1 MAQSTTLERASS
13 EHNSEKTVR
22 RDSQDEKVIAD
33 DASTKKGATQG
44 TGAVTEPARNLDFL
58 RYDKPKWYQRVPF
71 VGGNPPPPLVSI
83 DDATL
88 IPEANASWFS
98 KLSFE
103 WITPALSLGYARPL
117 EAPDLWK
124 LQHSRSAEVMST
136 RILESFERRKA
147 EAEAYNERLKNGQ
160 VGPGL
165 RGVWWSLRGERAKRE
180 QQWREKDGLK
190 KPSLMLA
197 MNDSV
202 KWWFWTGGLCVLISG
217 VAQICSP
224 LLVKAIIRFGQES
237 YAKHHAGIPAPPI
250 GRGVGLAIGLFL
262 LQLVAALS
270 IHHGFYR
277 SASTGALLRTG
288 LIAAIYS
295 RSTQLTSRAR
305 STLTNGKLVNHISTD
320 VSRIDFATSFAHMA
334 WTAPI
339 QMIVCLIIL
348 LVNLGW
354 SALTGFAFF
363 VLMTPVQTM
372 VMKRQFS
379 MRKRSMIWTDK
390 RAKLLQ
396 ELFGGMR
403 ILKFFAWE
411 NPYLE
416 RISTFRNNELK
427 YIRSLLLVRSA
438 NNAVAFSL
446 PVLASVI
453 SFVSYSL
460 SGHSLDPA
468 VIFASLTLFQMLRM
482 PLMLLPVA
490 LSSIADAWNATGRL
504 EGVFVAEV
512 LTQTR
517 IIDPSI
523 PVALEVKDAEFSWD
537 GAPPDDVSSKGKG
550 KKGKGKSS
558 KVTTGVAG
566 KAAAQDASAATGA
579 AGEEMIFKLKDVSLS
594 LPRGQ
599 LCAIVGPVGSGK
611 SSLLQGLI
619 GEMRREKGSVTFGG
633 SVGYCPQTAWIQ
645 SATVRDNI
653 LFGREFDEA
662 RYWEAVRVACLQSD
676 LDMLPSGDM
685 TEVGEKGISLSG
697 GQKQRI
703 NIARA
708 VYYGA
713 EIVLFDDP
721 LSALDA
727 HVGKAVFQNVIQGA
741 LAGRTRIL
749 VTHALHFI
757 PQCDYIITLEDG
769 RIAERGTY
777 EELMAKDGAFAR
789 FQRQF
794 GAKEEEDEEKSAE
807 EEAEAIETTEE
818 KPKKDQAPAK
828 QLMQAE
834 ERNTGAISG
843 SAYLDYFKAANGG
856 ILIPL
861 LIVAIL
867 LTQGAT
873 VMSAYWLV
881 YWQEMKWAYPQGF
894 YMGIYAGLGAA
905 QAISTFAMG
914 AFFALMS
921 FYASVSLHRDAM
933 KRLMHA
939 PMSFFDTT
947 PLGRIM
953 NRLTKD
959 VDTIDNTLGDALR
972 MLAGTMS
979 QILGAIILIGILIPW
994 FLIPVVS
1001 ILVVYYWAALFYR
1014 SSARELKR
1022 LDAVL
1027 RSSLY
1032 GHFSESLS
1040 GLATIRAYDEVG
1052 RFKEEN
1058 RRRMDIENRA
1068 YWLTVTNQRWLG
1080 IRLDVLGTILT
1091 FCVAILVVAAR
1102 FSLSPSQTGVALSY
1116 ILLVQQSFGWMVR
1129 QSAEVE
1135 NDMNGVERIL
1145 HYAQHVEQEA
1155 PYEIKDKEPP
1165 ASWPENGQVE
1175 LKDVVMSYRP
1185 GLPPVLR
1192 GLSMRINGGEKIG
1205 IVGRTGAGK
1214 SSIMVALY
1222 RMVELTSGSISLDGV
1237 DIGQIGLHTLRNRIA
1252 IIPQDPLLFSGTIRS
1267 NLDPFGVYD
1276 DARLWDALKRA
1287 YLVDRPTAAQE
1298 ISANGE
1304 DVPSGAQ
1311 TPVNRFSLDT
1321 VIEEEGGNLSVGQ
1334 RSLVSLARA
1343 LVKDS
1348 KIIVLD
1354 EATASVDYETDKNI
1368 QDTISREFADKTL
1381 LCIAHRLKTIIG
1393 YDRICVLDAGQIAEF
1408 DTPMALYKRTDGIFR
1423 SMCERSSITAEDISN
1438 ASSSRKFSD

>member
-1 MAQSTTLERASS
+1 MVSTCALCWQQPTR
-13 EHNSEKTVR
+13 
-22 RDSQDEKVIAD
+22 
-33 DASTKKGATQG
+33 
-44 TGAVTEPARNLDFL
+44 
-58 RYDKPKWYQRVPF
+58 
-71 VGGNPPPPLVSI
+71 PLVSI
-83 DDATL
+83 DDAPLT
-88 IPEANASWFS
+88 PEANANWFS
-98 KLSFE
+98 HLFFQ
-103 WITPALSLGYARPL
+103 WITPTLSLGYARPL

-124 LQHSRSAEVMST
+124 LQDSRSAEVMSNL
-136 RILESFERRKA
+136 ILQSFERRKA
-147 EAEAYNERLKNGQ
+147 EADAYNERLKSGQ
-160 VGPGL
+160 IGPGL
-165 RGVWWSLRGERAKRE
+165 RGSNAGYERLGQMVVLDWRIVRPDIERGTNMQSSTRKV
-180 QQWREKDGLK
+180 
-190 KPSLMLA
+190 S
-197 MNDSV
+197 
-202 KWWFWTGGLCVLISG
+202 
-217 VAQICSP
+217 
-224 LLVKAIIRFGQES
+224 
-237 YAKHHAGIPAPPI
+237 
-250 GRGVGLAIGLFL
+250 
-262 LQLVAALS
+262 ALS

-277 SASTGALLRTG
+277 SASTGVLLRTG
-288 LIAAIYS
+288 LITAIYS
-295 RSTQLTSRAR
+295 RATQLTSRAR

-339 QMIVCLIIL
+339 QMIICLIIL

-363 VLMTPVQTM
+363 VLITPLQTM
-372 VMKRQFS
+372 VMKRLFS
-379 MRKRSMIWTDK
+379 MRKKSMIWTDK

-396 ELFGGMR
+396 ELLGGMR

-416 RISTFRNNELK
+416 RVSGFRNNELK

-482 PLMLLPVA
+482 PLMFFPLP
-490 LSSIADAWNATGRL
+490 SR
-504 EGVFVAEV
+504 GVFIAEV
-512 LTQTR
+512 LSQTR

-537 GAPPDDVSSKGKG
+537 GAPPEDVVSKGKG

-558 KVTTGVAG
+558 KSTAEVAEKSARGPGEKEATVQDAGAAAAVATGTTGDEPAKEVV
-566 KAAAQDASAATGA
+566 
-579 AGEEMIFKLKDVSLS
+579 FKLKDINLS

-619 GEMRREKGSVTFGG
+619 GEMRRERGSVTFGG

-653 LFGREFDEA
+653 TFGREFDEA

-676 LDMLPSGDM
+676 LDMLPSGDL

-713 EIVLFDDP
+713 DVVLFDDP

-794 GAKEEEDEEKSAE
+794 GSKDEEEEEEKRE
-807 EEAEAIETTEE
+807 EEVEAIESSEK
-818 KPKKDQAPAK
+818 KPKKEQAPAK

-843 SAYLDYFKAANGG
+843 SAYLDYFKAANGKV
-856 ILIPL
+856 LIPL

-905 QAISTFAMG
+905 QAISIFAMG
-914 AFFALMS
+914 ALFALMS
-921 FYASVSLHRDAM
+921 FYASVSLHRGAM

-959 VDTIDNTLGDALR
+959 IDTIDNTLGDALR

-979 QILGAIILIGILIPW
+979 QILGAIILIAILLPW

-1001 ILVVYYWAALFYR
+1001 ILFIYYWAALFYR

-1022 LDAVL
+1022 LDAIL

-1052 RFKEEN
+1052 RFREEN

-1080 IRLDVLGTILT
+1080 IRLDFLGTILT
-1091 FCVAILVVAAR
+1091 FCVAILAVAAR
-1102 FSLSPSQTGVALSY
+1102 FSLSPSQIGVALSY

-1155 PYEIKDKEPP
+1155 PYEIPDKEPP
-1165 ASWPENGQVE
+1165 TSWPESGAVE

-1185 GLPPVLR
+1185 GLPAVLR
-1192 GLSMRINGGEKIG
+1192 GLSMRIQGGEKIG

-1237 DIGQIGLHTLRNRIA
+1237 DISQIGLHTLRDRIA

-1298 ISANGE
+1298 VVGDGDI
-1304 DVPSGAQ
+1304 PSGAQ
-1311 TPVNRFSLDT
+1311 TPMNRFTLDT

-1408 DTPMALYKRTDGIFR
+1408 DSPMALYKRTDGIFR
-1423 SMCERSSITAEDISN
+1423 SMCERSSITAEDILN
-1438 ASSSRKFSD
+1438 ASSSRKTSD